1 MKAMKNDESTK
12 DLVLSRKL
20 TSFKKLTG
28 LSDYHKLIVNKR
40 TTTLDAIHGTGYYT
54 EQQEI
59 SGVFFYQVKTNFFTT
74 AVKIMVSL
82 IRGN

>member
-28 LSDYHKLIVNKR
+28 LSDYHKLIVNKH

-59 SGVFFYQVKTNFFTT
+59 SGVFLYQVKTNFFTT